1 MCEYAVILESRPS
14 DHVMPFPA
22 CPQTT
27 WGVQEATAARYGVE
41 PVQRCGAV
49 LRTSDAGRAELRLRM
64 RGDGRLRFHSDV
76 ITYRGTDGRTAM
88 SVDAAVVHRVVGDV
102 ATFSFT
108 LVQLQL
114 QRCRFTC
121 AQKLTYK
128 LS

>member
-1 MCEYAVILESRPS
+1 MCEYAVILESQPS

-41 PVQRCGAV
+41 PVQRGAV

-64 RGDGRLRFHSDV
+64 SGDGRLRFHSDV
-76 ITYRGTDGRTAM
+76 MTYSGTDRRAAM
-88 SVDAAVVHRVVGDV
+88 SVDAAVVHTVVGDV

-108 LVQLQL
+108 LV
-114 QRCRFTC
+114 
-121 AQKLTYK
+121 
-128 LS
+128 S